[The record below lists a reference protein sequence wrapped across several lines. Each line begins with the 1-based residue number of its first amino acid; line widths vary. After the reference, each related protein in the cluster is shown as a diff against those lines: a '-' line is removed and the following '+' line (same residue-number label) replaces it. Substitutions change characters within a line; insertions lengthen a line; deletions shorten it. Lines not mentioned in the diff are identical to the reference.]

1 MCLKHFGAD
10 MFEKADHLKR
20 TVYIPHACQQY
31 LMNANWSLRYNYF
44 TFFFSIYFVVDY
56 FITRQV
62 NIGIKIK
69 GLPEAF
75 YINSLK
81 LILML
86 TLKN

>member
-10 MFEKADHLKR
+10 MFEKADYLNR
-20 TVYIPHACQQY
+20 TVFIPHACQQY
-31 LMNANWSLRYNYF
+31 LMNANWSLRYSSVILS
-44 TFFFSIYFVVDY
+44 FFSIYFVVNY

-69 GLPEAF
+69 GLSK
-75 YINSLK
+75 SLK

-86 TLKN
+86 TSKN